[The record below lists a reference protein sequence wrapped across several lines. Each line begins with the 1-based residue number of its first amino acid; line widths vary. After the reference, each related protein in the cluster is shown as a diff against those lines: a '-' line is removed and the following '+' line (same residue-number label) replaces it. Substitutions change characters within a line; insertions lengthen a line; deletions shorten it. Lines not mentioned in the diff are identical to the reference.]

1 MTRLTN
7 LYLSSVRGKHPKPI
21 PFPTQ
26 FCNMIYL
33 QRFTSINNN
42 FSGFRKNVSCNLLMI
57 FLLGPIPFD
66 LTRLVGLRRLNLF
79 SEPSLQ
85 GFKKI
90 WLIILFFV
98 LKGEF
103 PLIEGSFK
111 NLVRSFL
118 HSFTS
123 KPFNLIAIINI
134 LSCFCG

>member
-1 MTRLTN
+1 MTRLTK
-7 LYLSSVRGKHPKPI
+7 LYLSRVRGSDPKPI
-21 PFPTQ
+21 PFPIQ

-33 QRFTSINNN
+33 QSFLSVKNN

-90 WLIILFFV
+90 
-98 LKGEF
+98 
-103 PLIEGSFK
+103 
-111 NLVRSFL
+111 
-118 HSFTS
+118 
-123 KPFNLIAIINI
+123 
-134 LSCFCG
+134 